1 MKNTAKEEVLLQILT
16 IRHPRAKL
24 IGCTLPVLPTNDE
37 HLHEKQ
43 SNSTLKYTCTSM
55 VIGSLCKLQEALLQK
70 CIDETEWG
78 NDQDPVRRYSISAL
92 IHL

>member
-43 SNSTLKYTCTSM
+43 SNSTLEYTCNR
-55 VIGSLCKLQEALLQK
+55 VCLLQ
-70 CIDETEWG
+70 W
-78 NDQDPVRRYSISAL
+78 
-92 IHL
+92 

>member
-1 MKNTAKEEVLLQILT
+1 ML
-16 IRHPRAKL
+16 
-24 IGCTLPVLPTNDE
+24 
-37 HLHEKQ
+37 
-43 SNSTLKYTCTSM
+43 TSM
-55 VIGSLCKLQEALLQK
+55 VVGSLCKLQEALLQK